1 MKKQKSRESRM
12 GPGVG
17 RGGER
22 GGERGGVVIS
32 LLLLYFRSI

>member
-1 MKKQKSRESRM
+1 MKKQKSRELRM

-17 RGGER
+17 RGG
-22 GGERGGVVIS
+22 GGGVVIS

>member
-17 RGGER
+17 RGGE
-22 GGERGGVVIS
+22 GGGVVIS